1 MEDQDRKLE
10 NQSKRSARTA
20 QWRHPEEQLNGP
32 DETQVGQVFQ
42 GLAKVTR
49 QLPAAPAATGR
60 RADARAVQLAN
71 RERIAGL
78 IMALG
83 DPANP
88 LHQHAVDDLV
98 AIGEAAVPAL
108 NDALSAHR
116 PWLTSYRAAEALG
129 QIGDGRAAGPLLEA
143 LRHPNSN
150 VRWSAVRALSVVGDA
165 RALLEL
171 RRVARDDRGKTSWGE
186 PVAGAA
192 QSALNQ
198 MQSQHMLLRGADL
211 IKTAVA
217 CVLMLVALI
226 IAWEVVGN
234 LRSELRQI
242 GHERVDPAVVAPL
255 APTLPATADPS
266 QPLAQ
271 AQAEATVEPTAEPI
285 ASPVSQ
291 VTGTVRATGNVRAM
305 PVQNRGNVIGGVTEG
320 DEIIFLARTPDSQWF
335 RVRLGERHAT
345 GSKINNPDASGTG
358 WVSQSLLSAPPQDV
372 PVERVVLPTAAPAPT
387 PSRPRHQHHDEGQG
401 RRAGQSHSSIGNFYL
416 NIPQDQG
423 RMRRIAAQS
432 RSSFVVRRE
441 TLIYK

>member
-1 MEDQDRKLE
+1 MEDQDNRIEQKP
-10 NQSKRSARTA
+10 NGA
-20 QWRHPEEQLNGP
+20 PEQPNGVRVDGQANG
-32 DETQVGQVFQ
+32 DETQVGQVLQ

-49 QLPAAPAATGR
+49 QLPVLPPATTR
-60 RADARAVQLAN
+60 RADARAVQQAT
-71 RERIAGL
+71 RERIAAL

-83 DPANP
+83 DPSNS
-88 LHQHAVDDLV
+88 LHQHAADDLV

-108 NDALSAHR
+108 NEALSPHR

-165 RALLEL
+165 RALLDL

-198 MQSQHMLLRGADL
+198 MQSQNMLLRGADL

-234 LRSELRQI
+234 LRSELRQV
-242 GHERVDPAVVAPL
+242 GHEPVDPGVVAPL
-255 APTLPATADPS
+255 VPTAAPAVDAL

-271 AQAEATVEPTAEPI
+271 SQAEPTALPTPLPTLEAAVEI
-285 ASPVSQ
+285 
-291 VTGTVRATGNVRAM
+291 TGTVGTTGNVRGF
-305 PVQNRGNVIGGVTEG
+305 PVQNQTNVIGAITEG
-320 DEIIFLARTPDSQWF
+320 DEVIFISRTPDGQWY
-335 RVRLGERHAT
+335 RLRLGERHA
-345 GSKINNPDASGTG
+345 SRSRINNPDGNENG
-358 WVSQSLLSAPPQDV
+358 WVRRSLLLQPPEDV
-372 PVERVVLPTAAPAPT
+372 PVEQVVLPTNVPADNAEPVPT
-387 PSRPRHQHHDEGQG
+387 PTP
-401 RRAGQSHSSIGNFYL
+401 
-416 NIPQDQG
+416 
-423 RMRRIAAQS
+423 
-432 RSSFVVRRE
+432 
-441 TLIYK
+441 